1 MVLRSTRV
9 VTPEGTRPAT
19 VAVAGGTIDAVLPYD
34 TEVPAGARLEDFGDD
49 VLLPGLVDTH
59 VHVNDPGRTEWEG
72 FWTATRAAAAG
83 GITTLL
89 DMPLNSLPPT
99 TTVENLRIKQQ
110 VAAPKAHVD
119 TGFWGGALPSN
130 VKDLRPLYEAG
141 VFGFKCFLSPSG
153 VEEFPEL
160 DQEQLAR
167 SLAEIAGFGGL
178 LIVHAEDPH
187 HLADAPQRPGP
198 GTHPMSAT
206 ASRPAPSGTAGA
218 GRFARPL
225 LGAFLVAAAVDLTGL
240 LAGLDTVHLVA
251 KPLLMPLLAA
261 YAAVR
266 GGPRPLI
273 AALLFGWGGD
283 VFLLADN
290 DLAFLLGMGSFAVG
304 HVCYL
309 TLFGRGQA
317 RTRASLAA
325 GIAYAVVLAVFLVLI
340 WSDLPAELR
349 VPVAGYS
356 LLLTAMAWRA
366 GVLGRYA
373 AAGGALFLLSDALI
387 ATGIAEWPRLPAPDF
402 WVMLTYI
409 AAQLLL
415 ALGVL
420 RVGRGGRP

>member
-1 MVLRSTRV
+1 
-9 VTPEGTRPAT
+9 
-19 VAVAGGTIDAVLPYD
+19 
-34 TEVPAGARLEDFGDD
+34 
-49 VLLPGLVDTH
+49 
-59 VHVNDPGRTEWEG
+59 
-72 FWTATRAAAAG
+72 
-83 GITTLL
+83 
-89 DMPLNSLPPT
+89 
-99 TTVENLRIKQQ
+99 
-110 VAAPKAHVD
+110 
-119 TGFWGGALPSN
+119 
-130 VKDLRPLYEAG
+130 
-141 VFGFKCFLSPSG
+141 
-153 VEEFPEL
+153 
-160 DQEQLAR
+160 
-167 SLAEIAGFGGL
+167 
-178 LIVHAEDPH
+178 
-187 HLADAPQRPGP
+187 
-198 GTHPMSAT
+198 MSAT

-225 LGAFLVAAAVDLTGL
+225 LGAFLVAAAVDLAGL

-266 GGPRPLI
+266 GGPRLLI

-309 TLFGRGQA
+309 TLFGRGRAAGA

-420 RVGRGGRP
+420 RAGRAGRS